1 MSMSGSETVSGPGA
15 SGLADPDHLLR
26 TRGVTSM
33 VDAFIVGCVFSR
45 DGSLAG
51 FATGEGE
58 LHLAPRMATSA
69 ADWRVV
75 PVHDGAVLSVAAD
88 IDGQGFLTGGD
99 DNRLC
104 RTLGGDGVVTQ
115 LAAGRRWVEHVASFA
130 DDKPGSGKRR
140 GEEGARGLI
149 ASAVGKVVE
158 LRDGAGQLLKTL
170 THDSTVSGI
179 AFDAKGK
186 RIATSHYGG
195 ASVWFAAS
203 KSDTARVLAWKG
215 SHIGVALHPDGE
227 ALVTAMQENELH
239 GWRLA
244 DGHNMRMSGYPQ
256 KTQSFSFSR
265 NGRWLATSGAEAV
278 VLWPFFGGGPM
289 GKPPT
294 ELAGVPDS
302 VCTHVVFHPQH
313 EIVAAG
319 FADGTVLMSDVGSRR
334 VLPVCGAGKGAV
346 SALAF
351 SSDGTALAFGTAT
364 GRMALVDIAARS

>member
-1 MSMSGSETVSGPGA
+1 MSGAETTSDLGTSA
-15 SGLADPDHLLR
+15 LADPDHLLR
-26 TRGVTSM
+26 TRGVTST

-58 LHLAPRMATSA
+58 LHLAPRTTSSA
-69 ADWRVV
+69 ADWRLV
-75 PVHDGAVLSVAAD
+75 PVHDGAVLSLAAD
-88 IDGQGFLTGGD
+88 IGPQGFLTGGD

-104 RTLGGDGVVTQ
+104 RTSGDGVVIE
-115 LAAGRRWVEHVASFA
+115 LATGRRWVEHVASFA
-130 DDKPGSGKRR
+130 DDKPGQAKRR
-140 GEEGARGLI
+140 GDNEAPRGLI
-149 ASAVGKVVE
+149 ASAVGKLVE
-158 LRDGAGQLLKTL
+158 LRDGSGQLLKTL
-170 THDSTVSGI
+170 THESTVSGI

-186 RIATSHYGG
+186 RIATSHYNG
-195 ASVWFAAS
+195 ASLWFAAS
-203 KSDTARVLAWKG
+203 KSDSARVLTWKG

-239 GWRLA
+239 GWRLS

-265 NGRWLATSGAEAV
+265 NGKWLATSGAEAV

-302 VCTHVVFHPQH
+302 VCTRVVFHPQH

-334 VLPVCGAGKGAV
+334 VLPVCGAGHGSV
-346 SALAF
+346 SALSF
-351 SSDGTALAFGTAT
+351 SSDGSALAFGTTT
-364 GRMALVDIAARS
+364 GRMAVVDIAARS

>member
-1 MSMSGSETVSGPGA
+1 MSMSDSETVPA
-15 SGLADPDHLLR
+15 SALADPDHLLR
-26 TRGVTSM
+26 TRGVTSQ
-33 VDAFIVGCVFSR
+33 VDAFIVGCAFSR

-58 LHLAPRMATSA
+58 LHLAPRMTSSA

-75 PVHDGAVLSVAAD
+75 PVHDGAVLSLAAD
-88 IDGQGFLTGGD
+88 IGPQGFLTGGD

-104 RTLGGDGVVTQ
+104 RINGSDGTVTA
-115 LAAGRRWVEHVASFA
+115 LATGRRWVEHVTSFA
-130 DDKPGSGKRR
+130 DEKTGTSRR
-140 GEEGARGLI
+140 RGGEEGARGLI

-158 LRDGAGQLLKTL
+158 LRDGAGQLFKTL

-186 RIATSHYGG
+186 RIATSHYNG

-203 KSDTARVLAWKG
+203 KSDTARVLTWKG

-239 GWRLA
+239 GWRLS

-302 VCTHVVFHPQH
+302 VCTRVAFHPQH

-334 VLPVCGAGKGAV
+334 VLPVCGAGRGAV

-351 SSDGTALAFGTAT
+351 SSDGSALAFGTST
-364 GRMALVDIAARS
+364 GRMAILDIAARS